1 VAKFAAAGK
10 SIGKK
15 DLGMIAMAYGN
26 VYVAQV
32 AMGANPV
39 QTVRTFQEA
48 ASWPGPSLIIA
59 YSHCIAH
66 GIDMTTGMS
75 HQRDAVKSGYLTL
88 YHYDPRLGM
97 GGADQPLKLDSRKPT
112 IPLEQFT
119 MKEGRYAMLAQADP
133 ARAKEL
139 AKAAQADADARW
151 QLYEQIAGVH
161 RVVSEPGPDAGG
173 PAAGVVPPEE
183 VSE

>member
-1 VAKFAAAGK
+1 
-10 SIGKK
+10 
-15 DLGMIAMAYGN
+15 M
-26 VYVAQV
+26 
-32 AMGANPV
+32 

-66 GIDMTTGMS
+66 GIDMTTGFS

-119 MKEGRYAMLAQADP
+119 MKEGRYAMLAQALAP
-133 ARAKEL
+133 LGVALAIVGLFGLGVAHRLRILIPVPSCNARAAKRRCWGRRPRVSNNL
-139 AKAAQADADARW
+139 A
-151 QLYEQIAGVH
+151 
-161 RVVSEPGPDAGG
+161 
-173 PAAGVVPPEE
+173 
-183 VSE
+183 

>member
-1 VAKFAAAGK
+1 
-10 SIGKK
+10 
-15 DLGMIAMAYGN
+15 
-26 VYVAQV
+26 
-32 AMGANPV
+32 
-39 QTVRTFQEA
+39 
-48 ASWPGPSLIIA
+48 
-59 YSHCIAH
+59 
-66 GIDMTTGMS
+66 MTTGMS

-139 AKAAQADADARW
+139 SKAAQADADARW

-161 RVVSEPGPDAGG
+161 RVVAEPSAEKGEP
-173 PAAGVVPPEE
+173 PAAEAPSKE
-183 VSE
+183 VK